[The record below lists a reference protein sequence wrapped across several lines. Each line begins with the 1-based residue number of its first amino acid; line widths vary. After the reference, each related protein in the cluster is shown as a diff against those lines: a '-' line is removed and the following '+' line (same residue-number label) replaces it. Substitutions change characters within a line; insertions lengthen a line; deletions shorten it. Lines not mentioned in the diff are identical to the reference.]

1 MRMVDPDAESVGAQL
16 RAGQI
21 ECPECGAGLRPWGH
35 ARPRTLRD
43 HSQRVEIRPRRSIC
57 PVCSQRLG
65 RLRTHVLLPTL
76 ALLRRA
82 DVVSVI
88 GEALLATYQE
98 RRSRRQVAT
107 QAGGVPLDTVR
118 GWRRRFGERAEAI
131 RVHFTELAHRWDP
144 ELAGVEAR
152 GSPELDALEAIGL
165 AAAAAVR
172 QFGRQPLWSLVAAAS
187 GGRLLSNTSCPLP
200 LLA

>member
-1 MRMVDPDAESVGAQL
+1 MWMVDPDAESVGALL

-21 ECPECGAGLRPWGH
+21 ECPECGAGLRPWGN

-43 HSQRVEIRPRRSIC
+43 HGHPVEIRPRRSIC
-57 PVCSQRLG
+57 HMCSQRLG

-98 RRSRRQVAT
+98 RRSRR
-107 QAGGVPLDTVR
+107 
-118 GWRRRFGERAEAI
+118 
-131 RVHFTELAHRWDP
+131 
-144 ELAGVEAR
+144 
-152 GSPELDALEAIGL
+152 
-165 AAAAAVR
+165 
-172 QFGRQPLWSLVAAAS
+172 
-187 GGRLLSNTSCPLP
+187 
-200 LLA
+200 